1 MFCDG
6 NKIFIKSVFLSLESV
21 LSTIAKTF
29 IKNIALCWKGPI
41 KEEMISLKVLLAVE
55 QSIAARSFE
64 NLFFYSIQHNSKYNL
79 DQFDL
84 TLIISVVYFFSACL
98 RIHKTSVWKS

>member
-1 MFCDG
+1 M
-6 NKIFIKSVFLSLESV
+6 

-29 IKNIALCWKGPI
+29 IKNIALCRKGPI

-64 NLFFYSIQHNSKYNL
+64 NLFFYSIQHNSKCNL

-84 TLIISVVYFFSACL
+84 TLIISAVYFFSACL
-98 RIHKTSVWKS
+98 RIHKTSV